1 MPCRAQQI
9 LLGVNCVMKQKFD
22 LNDKNQET
30 SEKRL
35 AALIQQAGD
44 EARVRKRKAMDWHL
58 KKLQTV
64 IGEAVSRQ
72 QNFIPR

>member
-1 MPCRAQQI
+1 
-9 LLGVNCVMKQKFD
+9 MKQKFD
-22 LNDKNQET
+22 LNDKNQKI

-35 AALIQQAGD
+35 AVLIQQAGD
-44 EARVRKRKAMDWHL
+44 EARVRKRETLACHF

-72 QNFIPR
+72 KDYTPR

>member
-1 MPCRAQQI
+1 
-9 LLGVNCVMKQKFD
+9 MKQKID

-44 EARVRKRKAMDWHL
+44 EARVRKREAMALHF

-64 IGEAVSRQ
+64 IGEAVYRQ
-72 QNFIPR
+72 QNSIPR